1 MLKKSLLCSLMIGN
15 LIIARSWQSQQDVGF
30 EIRNHDRYP
39 ITVSLQQLVAE
50 NPDNPNDLTPVA
62 HILKNITVPAK
73 QGTLIKNLQKNLD
86 IHQGIIGI
94 VIEYTDP
101 LTNTAQQKLYIV
113 QPGKTIY
120 VAWENSSLRPQKGRG
135 VFQRTTQ
142 SGWSLNNNVTPA
154 DLQIFVPQE

>member
-1 MLKKSLLCSLMIGN
+1 MLIIALLSSNLLC
-15 LIIARSWQSQQDVGF
+15 ARSWQSQQDVGF

-50 NPDNPNDLTPVA
+50 NPDNPNDVTPVA

-73 QGTLIKNLQKNLD
+73 QGTIIKSLQKNLN
-86 IHQGIIGI
+86 IHEGIFGI
-94 VIEYTDP
+94 AIEYTDP
-101 LTNTAQQKLYIV
+101 ITNAAQQKLYII
-113 QPGKTIY
+113 QPGKTMY
-120 VAWENSSLRPQKGRG
+120 VAWENSALRPQKGRG

-154 DLQIFVPQE
+154 DIQIFVPQE